1 MYTGA
6 DIARQRSCNCLRREA
21 RAKYLPIV
29 NKNWDTRTVDEAI
42 LTIKVIKL
50 AYYSCICEE
59 DVRLKSRTEGQSTR
73 KHPLLVQGVV
83 LVTP

>member
-1 MYTGA
+1 
-6 DIARQRSCNCLRREA
+6 
-21 RAKYLPIV
+21 
-29 NKNWDTRTVDEAI
+29 VDEAI